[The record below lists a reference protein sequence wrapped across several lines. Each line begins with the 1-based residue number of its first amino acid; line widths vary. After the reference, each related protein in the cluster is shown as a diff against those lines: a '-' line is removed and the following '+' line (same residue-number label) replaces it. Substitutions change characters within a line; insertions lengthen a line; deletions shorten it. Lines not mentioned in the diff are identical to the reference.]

1 MFVYMLPANYSTVP
15 QAAPPSKEA
24 LLSMFISEQ
33 DINKSSRA
41 LYARTLRQFMNWTDA
56 KGCTLAEV
64 TPALL
69 VSYKDELMNK
79 KSSLTAASYITSV
92 RKFYAWTEAHL
103 YFPNIAKGLK
113 TPKRKQEFR
122 KESLTP
128 TQAQQLLEAARL
140 RSLRD
145 YALVSLMIRTGL
157 RCIEVVRANYE
168 DITVKNGV
176 RVLLVQGKGRD
187 EKDSFVILSDKAYE
201 PLRAYLESRQRLQA
215 KDPLFTNHRGARMT
229 TRSVYTI
236 AKETLESIGLDGR
249 QYTAH
254 SLRHT
259 AAVSILRAG
268 GLLEHAQAVLRHASP
283 VTTQIYLQ
291 SIKEEQRLNTAAER
305 LIDTLF

>member
-1 MFVYMLPANYSTVP
+1 MLTTNRNSTP
-15 QAAPPSKEA
+15 QAAPPTKEA
-24 LLSMFISEQ
+24 LLAMFVSEQ
-33 DINKSSRA
+33 DVNKSSRA

-69 VSYKDELMNK
+69 VSYKDELLSH

-103 YFPNIAKGLK
+103 FFPNIARGLK

-122 KESLTP
+122 KQSLNP

-145 YALVSLMIRTGL
+145 FALVNLMIRTGL

-168 DITVKNGV
+168 DITVKNGE
-176 RVLLVQGKGRD
+176 RILLVQGKGRD
-187 EKDSFVILSDKAYE
+187 EKDNFVILSDKAYE
-201 PLRAYLESRQRLQA
+201 PLRAYLASRKRLQA
-215 KDPLFTNHRGARMT
+215 KDALFTNYKAGRMT
-229 TRSVYTI
+229 TRSVY
-236 AKETLESIGLDGR
+236 AVVKEALESIGLDGR

-268 GLLEHAQAVLRHASP
+268 GQLEHAQAVLRHASP
-283 VTTQIYLQ
+283 VTTQIYLHT
-291 SIKEEQRLNTAAER
+291 IKEEQRLNTAAEK